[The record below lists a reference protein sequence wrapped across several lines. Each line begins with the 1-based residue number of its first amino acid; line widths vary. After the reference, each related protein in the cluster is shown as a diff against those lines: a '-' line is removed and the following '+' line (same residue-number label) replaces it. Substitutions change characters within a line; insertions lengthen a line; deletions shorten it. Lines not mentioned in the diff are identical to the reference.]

1 MLLKN
6 TSRFTIRPPA
16 AHAFGGF
23 FALAIHPTGTYQ

>member
-6 TSRFTIRPPA
+6 TSRFTIRPPE

-23 FALAIHPTGTYQ
+23 FALAIHPAGTYQ